1 MVTFGFDPL
10 ARKGVFWLGN
20 EGGRAESGY
29 SRKGGREGVTDFED
43 CNEIFL

>member
-20 EGGRAESGY
+20 EGRWRVGIVERGE
-29 SRKGGREGVTDFED
+29 GREGVKDFED
-43 CNEIFL
+43 CNEIFF